1 VLTVQT
7 HLNADGAVQV
17 CVADSGPGIRP
28 ADLPRLFE
36 AFYSTKEDGM
46 GMGLPICRSIIENHG
61 GRIWAKPSAPDSPVS
76 GAAILFTLPVM
87 QTIDY
92 SDSLVYIVDDEAP
105 LRDAIS
111 SLLRSV
117 GMQVASYGSVADF
130 PQPRREVTSCL
141 LLDVRMPGVSGLDF
155 QAELNREGVTLPI
168 IFMTGHGDIP
178 MSVRAM
184 KAGAVDFLAKPFR
197 DQDLLD
203 AIHAALA
210 TDRERQRDQAS
221 SGIKARY
228 ATLTPRERE
237 IMALARAA

>member
-1 VLTVQT
+1 M
-7 HLNADGAVQV
+7 N
-17 CVADSGPGIRP
+17 P
-28 ADLPRLFE
+28 
-36 AFYSTKEDGM
+36 
-46 GMGLPICRSIIENHG
+46 
-61 GRIWAKPSAPDSPVS
+61 
-76 GAAILFTLPVM
+76 
-87 QTIDY
+87 IDY
-92 SDSLVYIVDDEAP
+92 SDSLIYIVDDEAP

-117 GMQVASYGSVADF
+117 GMQVASFPSVAAF
-130 PQPRREVTSCL
+130 LAEPRKEITSCL

-155 QAELNREGVTLPI
+155 QAELNRDGVALPI

-203 AIHAALA
+203 AIHAALTA
-210 TDRERQRDQAS
+210 DRERRQRDQARN
-221 SGIKARY
+221 GVTARY

-237 IMALARAA
+237 IMALAARGLMNKQIAGEVGTSEITVKIHRGNAMRKMEAKTFADLVRMAETLGLA